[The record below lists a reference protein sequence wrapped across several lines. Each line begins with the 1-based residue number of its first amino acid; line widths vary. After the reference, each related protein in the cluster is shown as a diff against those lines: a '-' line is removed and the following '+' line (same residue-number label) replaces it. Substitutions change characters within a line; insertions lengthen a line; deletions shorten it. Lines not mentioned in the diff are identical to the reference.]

1 MECFNIYNW
10 YLRAIEVKCVIK
22 KNGFRHSTLVCM
34 KPCLKVKNENQNR
47 LELLN
52 KRSKLASEADSL
64 NGKEFHIESISFQNS
79 LKLRKYLII
88 VLYAFLEFICFS
100 RILRKH
106 FSTLTITY
114 GDAYLLE
121 SKNVRPILLS
131 ISIFALPFNWWKR
144 EGKWKKTALNTPCQK
159 KLERRTK
166 QKKIKRKSERNAPV
180 LRMFKYENDDDQ
192 ALESWRKPIMYSSMS
207 HEWAL
212 SSPRSL
218 VRRPVEHEKRNLFT
232 TV

>member
-1 MECFNIYNW
+1 MECFNIYSW

-100 RILRKH
+100 RIFKETFFYAHNHLWRCVSAGKQECTAH
-106 FSTLTITY
+106 FTFYFNFCITFQLVKKRGKMKEDCFKYTL
-114 GDAYLLE
+114 
-121 SKNVRPILLS
+121 P
-131 ISIFALPFNWWKR
+131 
-144 EGKWKKTALNTPCQK
+144 
-159 KLERRTK
+159 
-166 QKKIKRKSERNAPV
+166 KKIRKAN
-180 LRMFKYENDDDQ
+180 KTKKN
-192 ALESWRKPIMYSSMS
+192 
-207 HEWAL
+207 
-212 SSPRSL
+212 
-218 VRRPVEHEKRNLFT
+218 
-232 TV
+232 